1 MTFVK
6 ICIFFNLAVFIE
18 IQLVFFSRLP
28 LRTMD
33 PDRNE
38 DRKPAKTR
46 ERSPDSKVGCFGFLT
61 INLLMQTH
69 GNMESIC
76 SIKLKHF

>member
-1 MTFVK
+1 
-6 ICIFFNLAVFIE
+6 
-18 IQLVFFSRLP
+18 
-28 LRTMD
+28 MD

-46 ERSPDSKVGCFGFLT
+46 ERSRDSKVGCFGFLT
-61 INLLMQTH
+61 INLLKQTH

-76 SIKLKHF
+76 SIKLKHFQSSA